1 MGKEIERKFLLS
13 DPRCCEDLRGSP
25 CKQGYLAV
33 GPPVAIRVRIMDGVA
48 ILNIKKATLSIT
60 RDEYEYPIP
69 LADAEEILDNLC
81 DGYAIQKT
89 RYKIVYAGMT
99 WEVDVFE
106 GLNQGLAV
114 AEIELAG
121 ETQGFERPP
130 WVGAEVSGEPR
141 YLNSSLSRRPY
152 AHWSV
157 EERSE
162 RQV

>member
-13 DPRCCEDLRGSP
+13 DPHCCDGLQGVFCR
-25 CKQGYLAV
+25 QGYLAV
-33 GPPVAIRVRIMDGVA
+33 GPPVAIRVRIMDGMA
-48 ILNIKKATLSIT
+48 LLNIKKATLSIT

-69 LADAEEILDNLC
+69 LADAEEILNNLC
-81 DGYAIQKT
+81 EGYVIQKT
-89 RYKIVYAGMT
+89 RYKIEHAGMT

-114 AEIELAG
+114 AEIELAC
-121 ETQGFERPP
+121 EEQEFTRPP
-130 WVGAEVSGEPR
+130 WVGAEVSGDVR
-141 YLNSSLSRRPY
+141 YLNASLSQRPY

-157 EERSE
+157 ADRPG